1 MSKKRKTDNSGIVY
15 STDPDFQFQTENTSL
30 PDTLSPEAQLLKVQL
45 ESKHRAGKLVTLI
58 KGFVG
63 ADSDL
68 EFLGKQIKNFCG
80 TGGSVKDGEII
91 IQGNQREKVMQYLQ
105 KSGYKKAKAI

>member
-1 MSKKRKTDNSGIVY
+1 MSKKRKSDHSGIVY
-15 STDPDFQFQTENTSL
+15 STDPDFQFHSENTSL
-30 PDTLSPEAQLLKVQL
+30 PDTLSPEAQLLKIQL
-45 ESKHRAGKLVTLI
+45 DSRHRAGKLVTLI

-63 ADSDL
+63 TESDL
-68 EFLGKQIKNFCG
+68 EHLGKQIKNFCG

-105 KSGYKKAKAI
+105 KMGYKKAKNI